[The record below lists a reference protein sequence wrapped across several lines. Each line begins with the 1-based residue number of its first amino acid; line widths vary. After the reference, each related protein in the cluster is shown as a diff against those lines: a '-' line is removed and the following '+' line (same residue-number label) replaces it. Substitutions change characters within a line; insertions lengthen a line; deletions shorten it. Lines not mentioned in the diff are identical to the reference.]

1 VKTILKTRVSQA
13 HYADNLAS
21 GAYVLELFGDAAT
34 ELLIRQNGT
43 EGLFRAYEV
52 IDFLAPVRSGDFL
65 EIEAEMLHIGTTSR
79 KIRFEARKII
89 AAAPT
94 AKDPHAA
101 ILLPQPVV
109 VATAVGTCV
118 VKP

>member
-1 VKTILKTRVSQA
+1 MKTVLKTRVSQA

-34 ELLIRQNGT
+34 ELLICQDGT

-65 EIEAEMLHIGTTSR
+65 EVEAEIIHLGKTSR
-79 KIRFEARKII
+79 KIRFEARKVIE
-89 AAAPT
+89 AAPT
-94 AKDPHAA
+94 AQDAHAA
-101 ILLPQPVV
+101 KRLAQPIV
-109 VATAVGTCV
+109 VAKAIGTCV

>member
-1 VKTILKTRVSQA
+1 MKAVLKIRVSQA

-21 GAYVLELFGDAAT
+21 GAYILELFGDAAT
-34 ELLIRQNGT
+34 ELLIRQDGT

-65 EIEAEMLHIGTTSR
+65 EIEAEIIHVGKTSR

-94 AKDPHAA
+94 TKDLHAA
-101 ILLPQPVV
+101 HLLSQPVI
-109 VATAVGTCV
+109 VATAIGTCV